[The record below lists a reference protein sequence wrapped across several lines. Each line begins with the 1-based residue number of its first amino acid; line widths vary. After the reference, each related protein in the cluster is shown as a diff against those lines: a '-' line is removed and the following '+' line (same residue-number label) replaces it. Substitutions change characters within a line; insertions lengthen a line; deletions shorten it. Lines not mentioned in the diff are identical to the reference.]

1 MRLRHC
7 APTAAMLLVLPF
19 TLTACGDDDDAAAP
33 AEPQETIEEDEA
45 EEAEEAEAPEE
56 EAAEPEPTDVF
67 SLEVGDCFNDPEG
80 TELGAE
86 GINQLREVPVVDCEE
101 PHDNEVYASLEQ
113 DDSEYPGNEEIQGL
127 AIDGCLAE
135 FEGYVGVTIEESDLV
150 AYPITPTAEAWEQG
164 NREVLCVL
172 TSQEQKTGSAQGSE
186 Q

>member
-1 MRLRHC
+1 MRLRHY

-45 EEAEEAEAPEE
+45 EEAEEPEE

-80 TELGAE
+80 TELGSE
-86 GINQLREVPVVDCEE
+86 GINQVEELPVVDCEE

-113 DDSEYPGNEEIQGL
+113 EDGEYPGDEEIQGL
-127 AIDGCLAE
+127 AIDGCVAE
-135 FEGYVGVTIEESDLV
+135 FEGYVGVAFEESEFD
-150 AYPITPTAEAWEQG
+150 AFPITPTAESWEQG
-164 NREVLCVL
+164 DREVLCAL
-172 TSQEQKTGSAQGSE
+172 FGEEPKTGSAEGSE